1 MLQINKLQNHTT
13 IRNTM
18 PSSNW
23 GVQLPNH
30 LFGCTFSDYK
40 KIIRL
45 QNLHSGE

>member
-1 MLQINKLQNHTT
+1 MLQINKLQKQS
-13 IRNTM
+13 ISRNTM
-18 PSSNW
+18 ASINW